1 VDAGQ
6 KISGELIVT
15 CCDGAKVL
23 EFVEEAFDEVALAVE
38 GEIAWQWN
46 CAAGVGR
53 NNRGD
58 SSAGEGFDEGI
69 GVEGLVANQCLRIGV
84 LQQRLCADEK
94 GAFLKTKEPARLG
107 RQQQ

>member
-1 VDAGQ
+1 MVGPLSHRRA
-6 KISGELIVT
+6 LPR
-15 CCDGAKVL
+15 L
-23 EFVEEAFDEVALAVE
+23 VAWTTTA
-38 GEIAWQWN
+38 
-46 CAAGVGR
+46 

-69 GVEGLVANQCLRIGV
+69 GVVGLVANQCLRIGV